1 MDEMN
6 VHQFWGI
13 SPFIDLL
20 ATTSAVAG
28 QATAGLQQQH
38 GTDGEPLRLLQVRL
52 AGFCH
57 TVTSLRV

>member
-20 ATTSAVAG
+20 A
-28 QATAGLQQQH
+28 ATAVGTGRLETRVQQQQE
-38 GTDGEPLRLLQVRL
+38 TDGEPLCLLQVKL
-52 AGFCH
+52 A
-57 TVTSLRV
+57 